1 GSVGR
6 AALERQP
13 IQIPDVLA
21 DPEYKMSDNQRI
33 GNIRT
38 ALSVPLVRDGIA
50 VAVLS
55 LIRMKVHPFTEKEI
69 QIVRTFANQALIA
82 IENTRLFE
90 EVQARTRE
98 LSESLEQHIA
108 TSNVLSV
115 ISRSPGDLEPVF
127 AAMLQNAVRI
137 CDAKFGTLGLYDG
150 DPFQNVTL
158 INVPAADVLKVISR
172 SALDLQKV
180 LDALVE
186 SAARLCDADD
196 ATLFRVVGHSG
207 RLVARD

>member
-1 GSVGR
+1 MLDAIAETAGRLCNSDYTGVFRLIDGKYHIAASDKVHAEFTSYLRDHPSPFTRDSSVGR

-82 IENTRLFE
+82 IVN
-90 EVQARTRE
+90 
-98 LSESLEQHIA
+98 
-108 TSNVLSV
+108 
-115 ISRSPGDLEPVF
+115 
-127 AAMLQNAVRI
+127 
-137 CDAKFGTLGLYDG
+137 
-150 DPFQNVTL
+150 
-158 INVPAADVLKVISR
+158 
-172 SALDLQKV
+172 
-180 LDALVE
+180 
-186 SAARLCDADD
+186 
-196 ATLFRVVGHSG
+196 
-207 RLVARD
+207 